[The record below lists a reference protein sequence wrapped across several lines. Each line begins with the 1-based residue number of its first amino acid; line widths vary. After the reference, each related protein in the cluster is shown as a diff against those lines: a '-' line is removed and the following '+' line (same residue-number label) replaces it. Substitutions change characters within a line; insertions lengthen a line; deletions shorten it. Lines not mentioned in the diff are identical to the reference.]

1 MDELVQFLRARYD
14 EEQRLAEGAAHH
26 TEPDWSDGGSYGE
39 SVTTEPR
46 HVPVAVSPWGGAM
59 LDEVRAHI
67 VCHDPARVLREVGA
81 KRELLRVAAAA
92 HDYHETFTSG
102 FAAALEGTLRLFALA
117 YADHPDYNAEWRP

>member
-1 MDELVQFLRARYD
+1 MDELVQFLRAR
-14 EEQRLAEGAAHH
+14 LAEDEQTAREAAGGSG
-26 TEPDWSDGGSYGE
+26 PDWYYDNGHVQSRSHYGSVATGSQDFLE
-39 SVTTEPR
+39 SEF
-46 HVPVAVSPWGGAM
+46 G
-59 LDEVRAHI
+59 AHI

-117 YADHPDYNAEWRP
+117 YADHPDYHAEWLP